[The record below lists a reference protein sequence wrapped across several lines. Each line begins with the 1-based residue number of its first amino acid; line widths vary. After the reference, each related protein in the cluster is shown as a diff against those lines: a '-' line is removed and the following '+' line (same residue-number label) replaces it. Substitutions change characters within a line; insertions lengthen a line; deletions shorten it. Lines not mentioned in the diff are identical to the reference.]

1 MPSSAIEMGGTR
13 DDHEASSVA
22 QRERIQLSM
31 QMGIWSLSQ
40 EDPPEK
46 EMTTY
51 FSILAWEI
59 L

>member
-22 QRERIQLSM
+22 QRERIQLPM
-31 QMGIWSLSQ
+31 QMGVWSLSQ
-40 EDPPEK
+40 EDPLEK
-46 EMTTY
+46 EMITH
-51 FSILAWEI
+51 FSILAWET